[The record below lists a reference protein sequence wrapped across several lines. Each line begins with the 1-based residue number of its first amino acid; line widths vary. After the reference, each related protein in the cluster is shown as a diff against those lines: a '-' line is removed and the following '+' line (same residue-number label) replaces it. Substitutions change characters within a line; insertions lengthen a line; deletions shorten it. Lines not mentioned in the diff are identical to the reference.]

1 MMETIL
7 IIEDT
12 YELRASTAEVLRQEG
27 YNVLQAE
34 NGRIGIEQALQHAP
48 DLILCDI
55 MMPGADGFEVLKF
68 LKQQKGL
75 LNFPF
80 IYMSALEERKSVREG
95 MELGADDYLVK
106 PFTIDEL
113 LKAIQVRL
121 DKHRSIE
128 VQINSQI
135 EIIEQEL
142 QTSITELKQQS
153 DSQKVLLGRIVA
165 EKEEVAG
172 KLIEKQEQLMQD
184 ALRSIEINNTLM
196 EMFRQ
201 LTIALQ
207 KDQLTEVQRKTFS
220 DLRNKL
226 RTRSILLNNQTVFLF
241 KFEQTYPNFK
251 QTLLSQYPKL
261 RKQDLVLLATTF
273 MHLDTNQQGAI
284 LNITPESIRKKK
296 YRLKMKM
303 ELGKEQ
309 DLSVPVKQ
317 FTMGMKTMKNKS

>member
-12 YELRASTAEVLRQEG
+12 YELRASIAEVLRQEG

-142 QTSITELKQQS
+142 QTSITELKQQV
-153 DSQKVLLGRIVA
+153 DSQEVLLGRIVA

-172 KLIEKQEQLMQD
+172 KLIGKQEQLMQD

>member
-1 MMETIL
+1 METIL

-12 YELRASTAEVLRQEG
+12 YELRESIAEVLRQEG

-34 NGRIGIEQALQHAP
+34 NGRIGIEQALKHTP

-55 MMPGADGFEVLKF
+55 MMPGTDGFEVLKF

-75 LNFPF
+75 MNFPF
-80 IYMSALEERKSVREG
+80 IYMSALEERKNVREG

-113 LKAIQVRL
+113 LKAIKIRL
-121 DKHRSIE
+121 EKHRSIE

-135 EIIEQEL
+135 EIIEKEL
-142 QTSITELKQQS
+142 QTSISQLKMQV
-153 DSQKVLLGRIVA
+153 DSQNTLLGMAVA

-172 KLIEKQEQLMQD
+172 KLIEKQDQLMQD
-184 ALRSIEINNTLM
+184 ALRSIEINNTLI
-196 EMFRQ
+196 EMSRQ

-207 KDQLTEVQRKTFS
+207 KDQLTEEQRKMFS
-220 DLRNKL
+220 NLRNKL
-226 RTRSILLNNQTVFLF
+226 RNRSILLNNQTVFLF

-251 QTLLSQYPKL
+251 QSLLHIYPKL
-261 RKQDLVLLATTF
+261 MKQDLVLLATVF
-273 MHLDTNQQGAI
+273 MQLDTIQQGAI
-284 LNITPESIRKKK
+284 LNITAESIRKKK
-296 YRLKMKM
+296 YRLKLKM

-309 DLSVPVKQ
+309 DFSAHIKQ
-317 FTMGMKTMKNKS
+317 ITMGV

>member
-12 YELRASTAEVLRQEG
+12 YELRESIAEVLRQEG

-34 NGRIGIEQALQHAP
+34 NGRIGIEQALKHTP

-55 MMPGADGFEVLKF
+55 MMPGTDGFEVLKF

-75 LNFPF
+75 MNFPF
-80 IYMSALEERKSVREG
+80 IYMSALEERKNVREG

-113 LKAIQVRL
+113 LKAIKIRL
-121 DKHRSIE
+121 EKHRSIE

-135 EIIEQEL
+135 EIIEKEL
-142 QTSITELKQQS
+142 QTSISQLKMQV
-153 DSQKVLLGRIVA
+153 DSQNTLLGMAVA

-172 KLIEKQEQLMQD
+172 KLIEKQDQLMQD
-184 ALRSIEINNTLM
+184 ALRSIEINNTLI
-196 EMFRQ
+196 EMSRQ

-207 KDQLTEVQRKTFS
+207 KDQLTEEQRKMFS
-220 DLRNKL
+220 NLRNKL
-226 RTRSILLNNQTVFLF
+226 RNRSILLNNQTVFLF

-251 QTLLSQYPKL
+251 QSLLHIYPKL
-261 RKQDLVLLATTF
+261 MKQDLVLLATVF
-273 MHLDTNQQGAI
+273 MQLDTIQQGAI
-284 LNITPESIRKKK
+284 LNITAESIRKKK
-296 YRLKMKM
+296 YRLKLKM

-309 DLSVPVKQ
+309 DFSAHIKQ
-317 FTMGMKTMKNKS
+317 ITMGV